1 LPADGRLA
9 GGSLGRDF
17 ERVCSYAIS
26 TRGAVLSVQR
36 LWNRRWS
43 GVSGSLLLQLWAS
56 DLPYAGG
63 TLYGYELARQDVSPL
78 AAGFYYQNVRA
89 KVPSLPLPHGR
100 FFITLTL
107 AEFRNGH
114 YVLVDSVSFPKPKS
128 FK

>member
-1 LPADGRLA
+1 VP
-9 GGSLGRDF
+9 
-17 ERVCSYAIS
+17 
-26 TRGAVLSVQR
+26 GASR
-36 LWNRRWS
+36 SSNS
-43 GVSGSLLLQLWAS
+43 C
-56 DLPYAGG
+56 
-63 TLYGYELARQDVSPL
+63 SPL

>member
-1 LPADGRLA
+1 MSNNDPAGFLSGTLRLQIWA
-9 GGSLGRDF
+9 TDSPYSCGTIHGYVLGTRRLEQLEGGS
-17 ERVCSYAIS
+17 Y
-26 TRGAVLSVQR
+26 
-36 LWNRRWS
+36 
-43 GVSGSLLLQLWAS
+43 
-56 DLPYAGG
+56 
-63 TLYGYELARQDVSPL
+63 
-78 AAGFYYQNVRA
+78 YYQNVRA